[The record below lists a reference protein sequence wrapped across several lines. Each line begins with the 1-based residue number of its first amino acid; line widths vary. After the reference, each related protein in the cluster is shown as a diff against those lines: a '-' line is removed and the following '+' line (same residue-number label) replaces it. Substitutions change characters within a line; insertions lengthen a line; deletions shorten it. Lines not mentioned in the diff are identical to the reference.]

1 MISSLISRAILYF
14 AMGAL
19 FIFFAVRS
27 AHDTMWNITTMLL
40 AVIATLDFGMGFKL
54 IGLHFKL
61 KRDQKK

>member
-1 MISSLISRAILYF
+1 MTSLISRAVLYF

-27 AHDTMWNITTMLL
+27 AHETIWNVTTMLL

-54 IGLHFKL
+54 IGLHFKI
-61 KRDQKK
+61 KRNQKK

>member
-19 FIFFAVRS
+19 FIFFAVRN
-27 AHDTMWNITTMLL
+27 AEDTIWNVMTMLF